1 MNYKLL
7 RYSLLSMLV
16 VLCGGVFA
24 IGHALSNAEAE
35 KSYTIT
41 FKEGSGTTSDS
52 STKLSAIADII
63 SDGADYVASIPTAT
77 EVYNGRVGRGI
88 KLGSSK
94 AIGELVLTLKETVK
108 PTKITFKARKYN
120 DKGEHNIIVN
130 GNSYNELTGDFDEYT
145 INYDGETEVTA
156 ITIATSGETLT
167 GSSSSGPAYRTYIT
181 EVTVYYN
188 EETTEPTEPT
198 TSVDYYVV
206 GSMTEWGVLETFKM
220 EANPQNE
227 GEYMLTKSFA
237 AGDELKIK
245 DSNDNWYPGDGI
257 GNYKLTKDGT
267 HTIYF
272 RPDGQGGDGWYNG
285 YIYVDDSQAT
295 EPEPVVTEAKYYVV
309 GSFNSWSSTEGLLE
323 MTLDATNNTYTY
335 TGTFD
340 AGVGIKVIKVEGQTT
355 TWYPEGMDNEY
366 TINVAGEHTIVFN
379 PETGEYTV
387 SDDEA
392 TPVETVADGYYL
404 VGSFSDWKAKAD
416 YAFAE
421 NAGAAGEYMLTT
433 TLTAGNKMKVVK
445 LEGGEIKTW
454 YPDGENNDYEVKVT
468 GSHTIYFRPDG
479 QGGNDW
485 FNGVFYV
492 DGEDVP
498 VGSYSLTCTN
508 TENVSIDFKLGDI
521 SVTTASPMDQIS
533 AFVTLADGY
542 AVDVENTKVEAW
554 ASFED
559 AQTPLMAPGILRNID
574 FTYDEEANVISF
586 TMPEANVRVTVA
598 TIVDKTE
605 LEETIDDAK
614 DLLNQ
619 IDDQEIA
626 NTLQEAIDAAQAVDD
641 KADATADE
649 VAKAV
654 QDLKD
659 AMDAAQRALDALK
672 VSVTVKAGEFVTM
685 YLEKN
690 RKVEETETG
699 VKLYTVTSVNVEEEK
714 VVLSS
719 ELSVVGDKTPFLL
732 YNEGTTDATVT
743 LVVAGT
749 PDQVTV
755 APEFKGTLE
764 AKTFTAAELEAADY
778 YTLHG
783 KNFVWTPEAG
793 TIAANR
799 CWLQLDK
806 SAGAPASLTIVF
818 DDDTTGIN
826 VTTVNGQQT
835 TVYDLNGRR
844 VAQPT
849 KGLYIINGKKVV
861 IK

>member
-7 RYSLLSMLV
+7 RYSLLSMLFMLCGSWAQAAETEV
-16 VLCGGVFA
+16 VLDFTSADELTAMGITIPAVGSTTNIESAFTYKNV
-24 IGHALSNAEAE
+24 
-35 KSYTIT
+35 TIT
-41 FKEGSGTTSDS
+41 PYAGTTPVRINNNATSGLTLRYYKPSGDNVGGLGISVPSGNVITKIVITGNTELKSTIADAGSIEMASNNKTLTWTPLTTESLNSVRFSSTTNSGTTNVETITVTYQATGGDEP
-52 STKLSAIADII
+52 
-63 SDGADYVASIPTAT
+63 VA
-77 EVYNGRVGRGI
+77 E
-88 KLGSSK
+88 
-94 AIGELVLTLKETVK
+94 
-108 PTKITFKARKYN
+108 
-120 DKGEHNIIVN
+120 
-130 GNSYNELTGDFDEYT
+130 
-145 INYDGETEVTA
+145 
-156 ITIATSGETLT
+156 
-167 GSSSSGPAYRTYIT
+167 
-181 EVTVYYN
+181 
-188 EETTEPTEPT
+188 
-198 TSVDYYVV
+198 VDYYVV

-309 GSFNSWSSTEGLLE
+309 GSFNSWSSTEGMLE

-641 KADATADE
+641 KADATAAE

-783 KNFVWTPEAG
+783 QNFVWTPEAG

-844 VAQPT
+844 VAQPI

>member
-24 IGHALSNAEAE
+24 AFQEDEPLTETLTFNTAAGYAELTVVKAGAQDTGGEMEFSKGVITVTSDKGLVKDHSFAVYKTGVMNVILASSANAHITKVEMTLSNCYPFAEPTGWTTTY
-35 KSYTIT
+35 STDYTY
-41 FKEGSGTTSDS
+41 DS
-52 STKLSAIADII
+52 STK
-63 SDGADYVASIPTAT
+63 VAAGTTVTYTTTAT
-77 EVYNGRVGRGI
+77 DI
-88 KLGSSK
+88 TS
-94 AIGELVLTLKETVK
+94 LTFTNASGGKTDL
-108 PTKITFKARKYN
+108 RKM
-120 DKGEHNIIVN
+120 I
-130 GNSYNELTGDFDEYT
+130 
-145 INYDGETEVTA
+145 
-156 ITIATSGETLT
+156 
-167 GSSSSGPAYRTYIT
+167 
-181 EVTVYYN
+181 VYYVK
-188 EETTEPTEPT
+188 EASAE
-198 TSVDYYVV
+198 VDYYVV

-309 GSFNSWSSTEGLLE
+309 GSFNSWSSTEGMLE

-355 TWYPEGMDNEY
+355 TWYPEGMNNEY
-366 TINVAGEHTIVFN
+366 TINIAGEHTIVFN
-379 PETGEYTV
+379 PQTGEYTV

-404 VGSFSDWKAKAD
+404 VGSFNDWKAKAD

-433 TLTAGNKMKVVK
+433 TLTAGDELKVVQVTSGK
-445 LEGGEIKTW
+445 NTWFPDEGDNYK
-454 YPDGENNDYEVKVT
+454 VKVT

-485 FNGVFYV
+485 FNGVFFV

-641 KADATADE
+641 KADATAAE

-783 KNFVWTPEAG
+783 QNFVWTPEAG

>member
-41 FKEGSGTTSDS
+41 FKDNGTDSDS
-52 STKLSAIADII
+52 STKQTTIAGII
-63 SDGADYVASIPTAT
+63 AEGADYVSAIEAT
-77 EVYNGRVGRGI
+77 NVYQGRSERGA
-88 KLGSSK
+88 KLGTSSK
-94 AIGELVLTLKETVK
+94 TGSLTMTLANAVK
-108 PTKITFKARKYN
+108 PTKITFKARQYN
-120 DKGEHNIIVN
+120 GSEVSITVN
-130 GNSYNELTGDFDEYT
+130 GNNYTALTADFDEYT
-145 INYDGETEVTA
+145 INYDGDTEVSQIVIST
-156 ITIATSGETLT
+156 
-167 GSSSSGPAYRTYIT
+167 PAKRAYIT

-188 EETTEPTEPT
+188 EDTTEPTEPVT
-198 TSVDYYVV
+198 TVDYYVV

-272 RPDGQGGDGWYNG
+272 RPDKQGGDGWYNG

-806 SAGAPASLTIVF
+806 NAGAPASLTIVF

>member
-1 MNYKLL
+1 M
-7 RYSLLSMLV
+7 
-16 VLCGGVFA
+16 
-24 IGHALSNAEAE
+24 
-35 KSYTIT
+35 
-41 FKEGSGTTSDS
+41 
-52 STKLSAIADII
+52 
-63 SDGADYVASIPTAT
+63 
-77 EVYNGRVGRGI
+77 
-88 KLGSSK
+88 
-94 AIGELVLTLKETVK
+94 
-108 PTKITFKARKYN
+108 
-120 DKGEHNIIVN
+120 
-130 GNSYNELTGDFDEYT
+130 
-145 INYDGETEVTA
+145 
-156 ITIATSGETLT
+156 T

-206 GSMTEWGVLETFKM
+206 GSMTDWGVLETFKM

-379 PETGEYTV
+379 PQTGEYTV

-404 VGSFSDWKAKAD
+404 VGSFSEWEAKAD

-433 TLTAGNKMKVVK
+433 TLTAGDELKVVQVTSGNYTWFPA
-445 LEGGEIKTW
+445 EGDNYK
-454 YPDGENNDYEVKVT
+454 VKVT

-485 FNGVFYV
+485 FNGVFFV

-614 DLLNQ
+614 NLLNQ

-719 ELSVVGDKTPFLL
+719 ELSVVGDKMPFLL

-764 AKTFTAAELEAADY
+764 EKTFTAAELEAADY

-783 KNFVWTPEAG
+783 QNFVWTPEAG

>member
-41 FKEGSGTTSDS
+41 FKDNGTASDS
-52 STKLSAIADII
+52 STKQTTIAGII
-63 SDGADYVASIPTAT
+63 AEGADYVSAIEAT
-77 EVYNGRVGRGI
+77 NVYQGRSERGA
-88 KLGSSK
+88 KLGTSSK
-94 AIGELVLTLKETVK
+94 TGSLTMTLANAVK
-108 PTKITFKARKYN
+108 PTKITFKARQYN
-120 DKGEHNIIVN
+120 GSEVSITVN
-130 GNSYNELTGDFDEYT
+130 GNNYTALTADFDEYT
-145 INYDGETEVTA
+145 INYDGDTEVSQIVIST
-156 ITIATSGETLT
+156 
-167 GSSSSGPAYRTYIT
+167 PAKRAYIT

-220 EANPQNE
+220 EVNPDNQS
-227 GEYMLTKSFA
+227 EYMLTKQFA
-237 AGDELKIK
+237 ANDELKIK
-245 DSNDNWYPGDGI
+245 DSEGNWYPAGENN
-257 GNYKLTKDGT
+257 NYKLTKDGT

-272 RPDGQGGDGWYNG
+272 RPDGLGGNGWHEG

-309 GSFNSWSSTEGLLE
+309 GTFNSWSSTEGMLE

-355 TWYPEGMDNEY
+355 TWYPEGAGNEY

-379 PETGEYTV
+379 PQTGEYTV

-392 TPVETVADGYYL
+392 APVETVADGYYL

-433 TLTAGNKMKVVK
+433 TLTAGDELKVVQVTSGNYTWFPA
-445 LEGGEIKTW
+445 EGDNYK
-454 YPDGENNDYEVKVT
+454 VKVT

-479 QGGNDW
+479 HGGDDW

-641 KADATADE
+641 KADATAAE

-783 KNFVWTPEAG
+783 QNFVWTPEAG

-818 DDDTTGIN
+818 DDDTTGIMDVQRSTLN
-826 VTTVNGQQT
+826 DQQC
-835 TVYDLNGRR
+835 YDLNGRR
-844 VAQPT
+844 VENPT
-849 KGLYIINGKKVV
+849 KGLYIINGKKV
-861 IK
+861 ILK

>member
-41 FKEGSGTTSDS
+41 FKDNGTDSDS
-52 STKLSAIADII
+52 STKQTTIAGII
-63 SDGADYVASIPTAT
+63 AEGADYVSAIEAT
-77 EVYNGRVGRGI
+77 NVYQGRSERGA
-88 KLGSSK
+88 KLGTSSK
-94 AIGELVLTLKETVK
+94 TGSLTMTLANAVK
-108 PTKITFKARKYN
+108 PTKITFKARQYN
-120 DKGEHNIIVN
+120 GSEVSITVN
-130 GNSYNELTGDFDEYT
+130 GNNYTALTADFDEYT
-145 INYDGETEVTA
+145 INYDGDTEVSQIVIST
-156 ITIATSGETLT
+156 
-167 GSSSSGPAYRTYIT
+167 PAKRAYIT

-188 EETTEPTEPT
+188 EDTTEPTEPVT
-198 TSVDYYVV
+198 TVDYYVV

-272 RPDGQGGDGWYNG
+272 RPDKQGGDGWYNG

-641 KADATADE
+641 KADATAAE

-783 KNFVWTPEAG
+783 QNFVWTPEAG

>member
-41 FKEGSGTTSDS
+41 FKDNGTDSDS
-52 STKLSAIADII
+52 STKQTTIAGII
-63 SDGADYVASIPTAT
+63 AEGADYVSAIEAT
-77 EVYNGRVGRGI
+77 NVYQGRSERGA
-88 KLGSSK
+88 KLGTSSK
-94 AIGELVLTLKETVK
+94 TGSLTMTLANAVK
-108 PTKITFKARKYN
+108 PTKITFKARQYN
-120 DKGEHNIIVN
+120 GSEVSITVN
-130 GNSYNELTGDFDEYT
+130 GNNYTALTADFDEYT
-145 INYDGETEVTA
+145 INYDGDTEVSQIVIST
-156 ITIATSGETLT
+156 
-167 GSSSSGPAYRTYIT
+167 PAKRAYIT

-188 EETTEPTEPT
+188 EDTTEPTEPVT
-198 TSVDYYVV
+198 TVDYYVV

-806 SAGAPASLTIVF
+806 NAGAPASLTIVF

>member
-41 FKEGSGTTSDS
+41 FKDNGTDSDS
-52 STKLSAIADII
+52 STKQTTIAGII
-63 SDGADYVASIPTAT
+63 AEGADYVSAIEAT
-77 EVYNGRVGRGI
+77 NVYQGRSERGA
-88 KLGSSK
+88 KLGTSSK
-94 AIGELVLTLKETVK
+94 TGSLTMTLANAVK
-108 PTKITFKARKYN
+108 PTKITFKARQYN
-120 DKGEHNIIVN
+120 GSEVSITVN
-130 GNSYNELTGDFDEYT
+130 GNNYTALTADFDEYT
-145 INYDGETEVTA
+145 INYDGDTEVSQIVIST
-156 ITIATSGETLT
+156 
-167 GSSSSGPAYRTYIT
+167 PAKRAYIT

-188 EETTEPTEPT
+188 EDTTEPTEPVT
-198 TSVDYYVV
+198 TVDYYVV

-272 RPDGQGGDGWYNG
+272 RPDKQGGDGWYNG

-433 TLTAGNKMKVVK
+433 TLTAGDELKVVQVTSGNYSWFPA
-445 LEGGEIKTW
+445 EGDNYK
-454 YPDGENNDYEVKVT
+454 VKVT

-485 FNGVFYV
+485 FNGVFFV

-806 SAGAPASLTIVF
+806 NAGAPASLTIVF

>member
-1 MNYKLL
+1 MN
-7 RYSLLSMLV
+7 
-16 VLCGGVFA
+16 
-24 IGHALSNAEAE
+24 
-35 KSYTIT
+35 
-41 FKEGSGTTSDS
+41 
-52 STKLSAIADII
+52 
-63 SDGADYVASIPTAT
+63 
-77 EVYNGRVGRGI
+77 
-88 KLGSSK
+88 
-94 AIGELVLTLKETVK
+94 
-108 PTKITFKARKYN
+108 
-120 DKGEHNIIVN
+120 
-130 GNSYNELTGDFDEYT
+130 
-145 INYDGETEVTA
+145 
-156 ITIATSGETLT
+156 
-167 GSSSSGPAYRTYIT
+167 
-181 EVTVYYN
+181 
-188 EETTEPTEPT
+188 
-198 TSVDYYVV
+198 
-206 GSMTEWGVLETFKM
+206 
-220 EANPQNE
+220 
-227 GEYMLTKSFA
+227 
-237 AGDELKIK
+237 
-245 DSNDNWYPGDGI
+245 
-257 GNYKLTKDGT
+257 
-267 HTIYF
+267 
-272 RPDGQGGDGWYNG
+272 
-285 YIYVDDSQAT
+285 
-295 EPEPVVTEAKYYVV
+295 
-309 GSFNSWSSTEGLLE
+309 
-323 MTLDATNNTYTY
+323 
-335 TGTFD
+335 
-340 AGVGIKVIKVEGQTT
+340 
-355 TWYPEGMDNEY
+355 NEY

-379 PETGEYTV
+379 PQTGEYTV

-485 FNGVFYV
+485 FNGLFFV

-641 KADATADE
+641 KADATAAE

-659 AMDAAQRALDALK
+659 AMDAAQRARRPE
-672 VSVTVKAGEFVTM
+672 GFG
-685 YLEKN
+685 N
-690 RKVEETETG
+690 R
-699 VKLYTVTSVNVEEEK
+699 
-714 VVLSS
+714 
-719 ELSVVGDKTPFLL
+719 
-732 YNEGTTDATVT
+732 EG
-743 LVVAGT
+743 
-749 PDQVTV
+749 
-755 APEFKGTLE
+755 
-764 AKTFTAAELEAADY
+764 
-778 YTLHG
+778 
-783 KNFVWTPEAG
+783 W
-793 TIAANR
+793 
-799 CWLQLDK
+799 
-806 SAGAPASLTIVF
+806 
-818 DDDTTGIN
+818 
-826 VTTVNGQQT
+826 
-835 TVYDLNGRR
+835 
-844 VAQPT
+844 
-849 KGLYIINGKKVV
+849 
-861 IK
+861 

>member
-41 FKEGSGTTSDS
+41 FKDNGTDSDS
-52 STKLSAIADII
+52 STKQTTIAGII
-63 SDGADYVASIPTAT
+63 AEGADYVSAIEAT
-77 EVYNGRVGRGI
+77 NVYQGRSERGA
-88 KLGSSK
+88 KLGTSSK
-94 AIGELVLTLKETVK
+94 TGSLTMTLANAVK
-108 PTKITFKARKYN
+108 PTKITFKARQYN
-120 DKGEHNIIVN
+120 GSEVSITVN
-130 GNSYNELTGDFDEYT
+130 GNNYTALTADFDEYT
-145 INYDGETEVTA
+145 INYDGDTEVSQIVIST
-156 ITIATSGETLT
+156 
-167 GSSSSGPAYRTYIT
+167 PAKRAYIT

-188 EETTEPTEPT
+188 EDTTEPTEPVT
-198 TSVDYYVV
+198 TVDYYVV

-272 RPDGQGGDGWYNG
+272 RPDKQGGDGWYNG

-309 GSFNSWSSTEGLLE
+309 GSFNSWSSTEGMLE

-806 SAGAPASLTIVF
+806 NAGAPASLTIVF

>member
-41 FKEGSGTTSDS
+41 FKDNGTDSDS
-52 STKLSAIADII
+52 STKQTTIAGII
-63 SDGADYVASIPTAT
+63 AEGADYVSAIEAT
-77 EVYNGRVGRGI
+77 NVYQGRSERGA
-88 KLGSSK
+88 KLGSSSK
-94 AIGELVLTLKETVK
+94 SGSLTMTLANAVK
-108 PTKITFKARKYN
+108 PTKITFKARQYN
-120 DKGEHNIIVN
+120 GSEVSITVN
-130 GNSYNELTGDFDEYT
+130 DNNYTALSADFDEYT
-145 INYDGETEVTA
+145 INYDGNTEVSQIVIST
-156 ITIATSGETLT
+156 
-167 GSSSSGPAYRTYIT
+167 PAKRAYIT

-188 EETTEPTEPT
+188 EETTEPTDPVT
-198 TSVDYYVV
+198 TVDYYVV
-206 GSMTEWGVLETFKM
+206 GDMTEWGVLETFKM
-220 EANPQNE
+220 EVNPDNKS
-227 GEYMLTKSFA
+227 EYMLTKSFA
-237 AGDELKIK
+237 AGNEFKVV
-245 DSNDNWYPGDGI
+245 DSNDNWYPAGTGN
-257 GNYKLTKDGT
+257 NYKLTKDGT

-272 RPDGQGGDGWYNG
+272 RPDGQGGNDWYNG

-309 GSFNSWSSTEGLLE
+309 GTFNNWSSTEGMLE

-340 AGVGIKVIKVEGQTT
+340 AGVGIKVIKVEGETT
-355 TWYPEGMDNEY
+355 TWYPEGMNNEY
-366 TINVAGEHTIVFN
+366 TINVTGEHTITFN
-379 PETGEYTV
+379 PESCEYTV

-392 TPVETVADGYYL
+392 TEPVETVADGYYL
-404 VGSFSDWKAKAD
+404 VGDFNNWTANAD
-416 YAFAE
+416 YAFTENPNAE
-421 NAGAAGEYMLTT
+421 GEYMLTT
-433 TLTAGNKMKVVK
+433 TLTAGKKLKVVK
-445 LEGGEIKTW
+445 VESGEIIIW
-454 YPDGENNDYEVKVT
+454 YPDGENNDYVVKVT

-479 QGGNDW
+479 QGGDGW
-485 FNGVFYV
+485 FNGVFFV

-498 VGSYSLTCTN
+498 EGAYTLTCTN
-508 TENVSIDFKLGDI
+508 TSIASVEFKLGDVT
-521 SVTTASPMDQIS
+521 VTTASPMDQIS
-533 AFVTLADGY
+533 AFVTLDDGY

-559 AQTPLMAPGILRNID
+559 AQTPLMAPGILRNVD

-586 TMPEANVRVTVA
+586 TMPEANVRVTIA
-598 TIVDKTE
+598 TIVDKSE
-605 LEETIDDAK
+605 LEETIEDAE
-614 DLLNQ
+614 DLLAQ

-626 NTLQEAIDAAQAVDD
+626 NTLQEAIDAAQVVDD
-641 KADATADE
+641 KADATAAE
-649 VAKAV
+649 VAQAV

-659 AMDAAQRALDALK
+659 AMDAAQSALDALK

-699 VKLYTVTSVNVEEEK
+699 VKLYTVTSVNVDEEK

-732 YNEGTTDATVT
+732 YNEGTEDATVT

-764 AKTFTAAELEAADY
+764 AKTFTADDLEDADY

-783 KNFVWTPEAG
+783 QNFVWTPEAG
-793 TIAANR
+793 SIAANR

-818 DDDTTGIN
+818 GDDDTTGIN

-849 KGLYIINGKKVV
+849 KGLYIINGKKV
-861 IK
+861 ILK

>member
-41 FKEGSGTTSDS
+41 FKDNGTDSDS
-52 STKLSAIADII
+52 STKQTTIAGII
-63 SDGADYVASIPTAT
+63 AEGADYVSAIEAT
-77 EVYNGRVGRGI
+77 NVYQGRSERGA
-88 KLGSSK
+88 KLGTSSK
-94 AIGELVLTLKETVK
+94 TGSLTMTLANAVK
-108 PTKITFKARKYN
+108 PTKITFKARQYN
-120 DKGEHNIIVN
+120 GSEVSITVN
-130 GNSYNELTGDFDEYT
+130 GNNYTALTADFDEYT
-145 INYDGETEVTA
+145 INYDGDTEVSQLVIST
-156 ITIATSGETLT
+156 
-167 GSSSSGPAYRTYIT
+167 PAKRAYIT

-188 EETTEPTEPT
+188 EDTTEPTEPVT
-198 TSVDYYVV
+198 TVDYYVV

-272 RPDGQGGDGWYNG
+272 RPDKQGGDGWYNG

-806 SAGAPASLTIVF
+806 NAGAPASLTIVF

>member
-7 RYSLLSMLV
+7 RYSLLSMLFMLCGSWAQAAETEV
-16 VLCGGVFA
+16 VLDFTSADELTAMGITIPAVGSTTNIESAFTYKNV
-24 IGHALSNAEAE
+24 
-35 KSYTIT
+35 TIT
-41 FKEGSGTTSDS
+41 PYAGTTPVRINNNANSGLTLRYYKPSGDNVGGLGISVPSGNVITKIVITGNTELKSTIADAGSIEMASNNKTLTWTPLTTESLNSVRFSSTTNSGTTNVETITVTYQATGGDEP
-52 STKLSAIADII
+52 
-63 SDGADYVASIPTAT
+63 VA
-77 EVYNGRVGRGI
+77 E
-88 KLGSSK
+88 
-94 AIGELVLTLKETVK
+94 
-108 PTKITFKARKYN
+108 
-120 DKGEHNIIVN
+120 
-130 GNSYNELTGDFDEYT
+130 
-145 INYDGETEVTA
+145 
-156 ITIATSGETLT
+156 
-167 GSSSSGPAYRTYIT
+167 
-181 EVTVYYN
+181 
-188 EETTEPTEPT
+188 
-198 TSVDYYVV
+198 VDYYVV
-206 GSMTEWGVLETFKM
+206 GSMTDWGVLETFKM

-309 GSFNSWSSTEGLLE
+309 GSFNSWSSTEGMLE

-355 TWYPEGMDNEY
+355 TWYPEGMNNEY
-366 TINVAGEHTIVFN
+366 TINIAGEHTIVFN
-379 PETGEYTV
+379 PQTGEYTV

-404 VGSFSDWKAKAD
+404 VGSFSEWEAKAD

-783 KNFVWTPEAG
+783 QNFVWTPEAG